1 MQDFRDLENAGAF
14 SVKVE
19 VIPADVLAVI
29 SPQTSLITVS
39 LGSGPRGDVLYLFQ
53 NDICGE
59 NPLPRHP
66 RAFNDLAAI
75 AAQMATER
83 RVALSAFRV
92 ACMEESFPGRAENVK
107 IPENELDLF
116 LRV

>member
-1 MQDFRDLENAGAF
+1 M
-14 SVKVE
+14 
-19 VIPADVLAVI
+19 
-29 SPQTSLITVS
+29 S
-39 LGSGPRGDVLYLFQ
+39 LGSGPGGNVMYLFQ

-75 AAQMATER
+75 AAQMPTER

-92 ACMEESFPGRAENVK
+92 ACMEESFPGQAENVK